1 VEIIHQAADIKVF
14 YVKAKSFPEGI
25 SESLERIHQL
35 APSSPD
41 RKFFG
46 LSRPENGSI
55 IYLAAAEEMETGES
69 EKINCPS
76 LILRKGAYMSEPIKD
91 YMKDL
96 NLIGKTFNELLKKP
110 GLDPE
115 GYCVE
120 WYLSDKEMNC
130 MVRMGHDE

>member
-14 YVKAKSFPEGI
+14 YVRAKSFPEGI
-25 SESLERIHQL
+25 RESLEKIHQI
-35 APSSPD
+35 APSQSA

-46 LSRPENGSI
+46 LSRPENGNI
-55 IYLAAAEEMETGES
+55 VYLAAAEEMVPGES
-69 EKINCPS
+69 EKLHCDS
-76 LILRKGAYMSEPIKD
+76 LILKKGAYMSETLKN
-91 YMKDL
+91 YTNDL
-96 NLIGKTFNELLKKP
+96 SVIGKTFNELLKGP

-130 MVRMGHDE
+130 MVRLGMDN